1 MTSNIWKY
9 NSYAG
14 PPRELLQGGT
24 RLLWGPGDRLILFS
38 KLRIYCPIKPL
49 VNFHKTHTHTHTLKK
64 KKKQIKRLWLRLLG
78 PSEIH
83 MPLIGSPGPPQRYRL
98 NPSLIGPVHMY
109 IIIPY
114 YSNRVGNNCVIL
126 LSFRRCPAITNY
138 SCGILHI
145 ALIWRVAARRT
156 IKWLFC
162 EIGAILSG
170 RFCYWLGVWRISI
183 SISIKMLRALGNNSC
198 IW

>member
-1 MTSNIWKY
+1 MHTKLNIYAFINTSVIRSAFKRNFARRNKTAL
-9 NSYAG
+9 S
-14 PPRELLQGGT
+14 
-24 RLLWGPGDRLILFS
+24 PGDRKNRKIPR
-38 KLRIYCPIKPL
+38 KWGKKINACIKC
-49 VNFHKTHTHTHTLKK
+49 
-64 KKKQIKRLWLRLLG
+64 LWLRLCV